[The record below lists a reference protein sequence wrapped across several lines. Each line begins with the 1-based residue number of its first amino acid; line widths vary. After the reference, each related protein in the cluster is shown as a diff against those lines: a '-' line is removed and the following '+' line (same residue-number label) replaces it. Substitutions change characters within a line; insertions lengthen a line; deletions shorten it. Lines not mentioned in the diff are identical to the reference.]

1 MGGDSIRSQEQ
12 GPHQG
17 GSAPA
22 DPWAVAG
29 HLFSRSPCDF
39 MHRASPHSRKKQ
51 LLPPCSWGSP
61 SFYTLTLL
69 RAQCEKWPTHHLPAG
84 LSYYLGAALL
94 ASSLLSALCAP
105 LCTVGLAPLPHLPL
119 LPMTPSSAPK
129 PFRGKFRTKTQG
141 LRNLQTFLL
150 NIRPRGPV
158 GRFCCFAVAPTW
170 QPTRSHT
177 PRNYVV
183 LLLLL
188 LSRFSHVRL
197 CAIP

>member
-22 DPWAVAG
+22 EPWAVAG

-39 MHRASPHSRKKQ
+39 MHKASPHSRKKQ

-84 LSYYLGAALL
+84 LSYYLGAGAGLQMEFDKPRPSYLKIINQTGKLL
-94 ASSLLSALCAP
+94 DKIC
-105 LCTVGLAPLPHLPL
+105 
-119 LPMTPSSAPK
+119 
-129 PFRGKFRTKTQG
+129 F
-141 LRNLQTFLL
+141 FLL
-150 NIRPRGPV
+150 L
-158 GRFCCFAVAPTW
+158 FT
-170 QPTRSHT
+170 H
-177 PRNYVV
+177 
-183 LLLLL
+183 
-188 LSRFSHVRL
+188 
-197 CAIP
+197 